1 MCAKIMEKNLEED
14 KVALAQVAYQIS
26 RDTDFA
32 SRLRIDPEG
41 TLAERG
47 FELSREELAFLSS
60 GLRGDSDEQ
69 VSLDKLVVKMR
80 GNWT

>member
-1 MCAKIMEKNLEED
+1 M
-14 KVALAQVAYQIS
+14 ALAQVAYQIS

-47 FELSREELAFLSS
+47 FELSREELAFLSR
-60 GLRGDSDEQ
+60 GLHGYSDEQ
-69 VSLDKLVVKMR
+69 VSLSGLIAKMR
-80 GNWT
+80 AGWM